1 MPHQLRWSYGPV
13 VLTRAVDPLTC
24 GWAASGWGHS
34 ALGESVVSGFDPSGS
49 VSGVLRSSVPETL
62 PTVAQRRAS
71 IIATLEL
78 LHELGVAARW
88 ELLAST
94 DRWCREQIEQAAL
107 RVTAELG
114 CRQMIVDEADIDALA
129 LELQFGVDRKSGTP
143 QTAIDRF
150 SDPARNRP
158 NVDFLRFL
166 TVSLSRDAEQNVRR
180 RIGDPHIG
188 RQFRDLARRL
198 PELSFE
204 ELMAEFN
211 AGRRDRI
218 GPMRAAR
225 ALTPGERPSIDAMW
239 AIDFDRVEAVDRAPA
254 VGAGDVESLRRS
266 VIGQATGPTGPTSA
280 A

>member
-1 MPHQLRWSYGPV
+1 
-13 VLTRAVDPLTC
+13 
-24 GWAASGWGHS
+24 
-34 ALGESVVSGFDPSGS
+34 
-49 VSGVLRSSVPETL
+49 L